1 MKDPIRGTFRVT
13 GFYDAHPSSS
23 PPGTRITGVIT
34 APGIPATPAEHK
46 TDSRGRWAGAN
57 ELPVLVDRADPSRFA
72 ILWDEV
78 KPVSWKDQERQ
89 AAQAEAD
96 RINGRTAGAPDA
108 EGASG
113 GPGVAGVPGT
123 AGGPGVAGGPGAG
136 GFPGSSPFQFTV
148 SPGVTVSPEVAFD
161 DVVTIGPDG
170 QPASLSLPPEVAAQM
185 GEQVGEAIRKALG
198 GLASGTGGDS
208 AAAPYGGFD
217 PAEAVRAM
225 ASRSGEQ
232 ATAVVLAVE
241 DKPTSGFLT
250 PPGGAAD
257 LTLEIT
263 RADGS
268 VYTTHTVIM
277 FSTPQR
283 RAAIAAV
290 GKRLGVFIAPNNPA
304 KIAID
309 TTDLF

>member
-108 EGASG
+108 AGASG
-113 GPGVAGVPGT
+113 GL
-123 AGGPGVAGGPGAG
+123 GGPGAG

-148 SPGVTVSPEVAFD
+148 SPEVIVSPEVTFD

-170 QPASLSLPPEVAAQM
+170 QPASMSLPPEVAAQM

-198 GLASGTGGDS
+198 GLASGAGGDS
-208 AAAPYGGFD
+208 AAAPYGGFN
-217 PAEAVRAM
+217 PAEAARAM

-241 DKPTSGFLT
+241 DRPTSGFLT

-283 RAAIAAV
+283 RATVAVV
-290 GKRLGVFIAPNNPA
+290 GKRLGIFIDPDNPA

-309 TTDLF
+309 TRGLP